1 MAFAPGELSSL
12 SFNLNEGVPVSIYS
26 DILANTAY
34 SEFIH
39 TKPVRADELACP
51 TWGLNDSS
59 PYATIGPP
67 YYPLVVLPDAILSLH
82 PAWEKCKSNSVLHA
96 TPGNFDPP
104 EVLTPVTSDDQT
116 TTSSWNPRI
125 TPQAEPAFTRNPDLP
140 KPTAVSVT
148 IDSKPS
154 AAAVANDLP
163 ANDSSAKS
171 AEVEVTAKLPVT
183 DARAH
188 SMLMDDGP
196 KQSASPSS
204 GAISGLSGP
213 RTTGQKESTL
223 AAASVVSDGSDSNGP
238 SGKSIYAIMSSIL
251 QDLGFMSIEDTL
263 NAGGSSREITSKL
276 PDFTKGS
283 ESTTANGVPGYDS
296 GQGTRIPSNSK
307 SPVSSIKPTS
317 NDHPSPPPPPPIT
330 TIPSQPLSAHPST
343 ITITGTTLYLGNPAR
358 TVSGHPLTFGPSG
371 DLVLGTRIFHLPNP
385 SLTLSPSTYT
395 RNGKYR
401 TTKHSTLSIQRAESI
416 AGDVRITVFRP
427 WISLDAGGTL
437 HVGTGEVPLATMAGG
452 SEDAGNATT
461 RLTVPR
467 MMSLIAA
474 TSLVVLVASLMGCWV

>member
-34 SEFIH
+34 SEFIY

-104 EVLTPVTSDDQT
+104 EVLTPITSDDQT
-116 TTSSWNPRI
+116 TTSSWSPRI

-154 AAAVANDLP
+154 ATAVANDLP

-171 AEVEVTAKLPVT
+171 AEVKVTAKVPVT

-204 GAISGLSGP
+204 GAISGPSGP

-251 QDLGFMSIEDTL
+251 QDLGFMSIKDTL
-263 NAGGSSREITSKL
+263 NAGGSSRETTYKL

-283 ESTTANGVPGYDS
+283 ESTTANSAPGYDS

-307 SPVSSIKPTS
+307 SPVSSIKPTN

-343 ITITGTTLYLGNPAR
+343 ITITGTTLYLGNPAL
-358 TVSGHPLTFGPSG
+358 TVSGHPLTLDS
-371 DLVLGTRIFHLPNP
+371 
-385 SLTLSPSTYT
+385 SLSPSTYT

-401 TTKHSTLSIQRAESI
+401 TTKHSTLSIYRAESI
-416 AGDVRITVFRP
+416 AWDTKITVSRP

-437 HVGTGEVPLATMAGG
+437 HVGTVEVPLATMAGG